1 MKPPAF
7 PLMPILPMGLM
18 VSVVVT
24 NILLFRRLR
33 AVERRLPHPGT

>member
-1 MKPPAF
+1 
-7 PLMPILPMGLM
+7 MPILPMGLM

-24 NILLFRRLR
+24 NILLLRRLR